1 MKIVDNRL
9 DSLEFF
15 GDIKPGTVF
24 EYEDLIYIKIK
35 CANTY
40 SIAVNLDN
48 GNIEEFEADAGVHV
62 LNAELSILPG

>member
-24 EYEDLIYIKIK
+24 EYEDLIYVK
-35 CANTY
+35 CECCRP
-40 SIAVNLDN
+40 IAVTLDN
-48 GNIEEFEADAGVHV
+48 GVMKEFEADDGVNV